1 MSSHGRPSNPQ
12 PQASKTARRDLREG
26 RPGVAL
32 ALPHRGSRSSV
43 TLARKENGY
52 LARITIGVQ
61 TG

>member
-32 ALPHRGSRSSV
+32 ALPHRRQPIVGH
-43 TLARKENGY
+43 ARAQENRY